1 MVDSTLLSYIDIRH
15 ANFLQPK
22 LIVGEARELGKRY
35 TCSDELAPLRDK
47 FTEHVFRRLRELAHK
62 VVQEEVPIQE
72 PAHPE
77 DPVEPEASVKE
88 AEHFA
93 IDVTDLS
100 DTDPFLSEDMVTR
113 KIMTID
119 CFVPGARQAV

>member
-1 MVDSTLLSYIDIRH
+1 M
-15 ANFLQPK
+15 
-22 LIVGEARELGKRY
+22 
-35 TCSDELAPLRDK
+35 
-47 FTEHVFRRLRELAHK
+47 FRRLRELAHK
-62 VVQEEVPIQE
+62 AVQEEAPVQE

-77 DPVEPEASVKE
+77 DPVEPEAPVEE
-88 AEHFA
+88 AKHFA

-119 CFVPGARQAV
+119 CFVPGARQAE